1 MVQHKSGKVI
11 VERHEVNSLNERWKV
26 MISNTTIGKLSLDD
40 DVLRPCEAYD
50 VAFIRWSHYPER
62 YFLFFARFLLHG
74 A

>member
-1 MVQHKSGKVI
+1 
-11 VERHEVNSLNERWKV
+11 